1 MSYANDFIK
10 ELRRIKKSKSIQDFA
25 ILLCT
30 TTPTMIDEVEFD
42 KEDKS
47 LSFVWVQEKNPLPDI
62 LTLSLYLKRVQI
74 FINYGDEIGGVNLSI
89 SPDRLIQINNFDIV
103 EPVYCDEIKSE
114 IKNMATRAGY
124 KIKEPF

>member
-1 MSYANDFIK
+1 
-10 ELRRIKKSKSIQDFA
+10 
-25 ILLCT
+25 
-30 TTPTMIDEVEFD
+30 MIDEVEFD